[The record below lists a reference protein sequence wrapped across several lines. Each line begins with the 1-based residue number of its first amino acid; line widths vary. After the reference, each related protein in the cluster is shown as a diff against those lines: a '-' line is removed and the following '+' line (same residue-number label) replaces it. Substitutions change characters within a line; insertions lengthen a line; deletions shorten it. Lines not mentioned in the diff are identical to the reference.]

1 MTENKIRLFISHS
14 SKDSLFVQALIDL
27 LRTALGLGSSQI
39 RCTSIDGYRLP
50 GGANTNEQ
58 LKKEVHQA
66 DAFIGVISI
75 ESIKSM
81 YVVFELGARWGAN
94 RPLIPLIAPGTNTD
108 ILGGPLAGINALSSN
123 RPQLQQL
130 ISDLSQELGLTPE
143 PPASFER
150 HIDTIIKLN
159 GTVLKETNTEREQI
173 SKKIPENQDETVQ
186 LVIWKMDESEYDK
199 HGYSLEA
206 IAQRAK
212 IAIPKC
218 QLILN
223 SLIKKDYIE
232 LKRWVGAINGDR
244 YLLKDGGS
252 NYLLQKKLVE

>member
-1 MTENKIRLFISHS
+1 
-14 SKDSLFVQALIDL
+14 
-27 LRTALGLGSSQI
+27 
-39 RCTSIDGYRLP
+39 
-50 GGANTNEQ
+50 
-58 LKKEVHQA
+58 
-66 DAFIGVISI
+66 
-75 ESIKSM
+75 M